1 MHPCVESCYG
11 PPPAAKY
18 HGPVRLTRVTY
29 CSCFVV
35 VSTSDSIL
43 SLPLLFSRYV
53 HSLPL
58 SQLFL
63 ALTLH
68 VIYTFFLS
76 FLPYSTAQALVDEKE
91 EHQAGLPEDN
101 VRRPATESL
110 VHTKLIAEGLFDVS
124 RSSGGR
130 GTGTSPFD
138 LFAAKMPRVE
148 GRSPNDPK
156 RAPDAFDVRACC

>member
-1 MHPCVESCYG
+1 MSSPATDRLPWPNTTTREINPCNILLMFRCGFNQRLDSLV
-11 PPPAAKY
+11 AA
-18 HGPVRLTRVTY
+18 
-29 CSCFVV
+29 
-35 VSTSDSIL
+35 
-43 SLPLLFSRYV
+43 PLLTVRAFSA
-53 HSLPL
+53 SL
-58 SQLFL
+58 SLFL

-68 VIYTFFLS
+68 VISTFFLS
-76 FLPYSTAQALVDEKE
+76 FLPSSTAQALVDEKE